1 LHLGAEI
8 EAPDRAQPIALGN
21 RVELLR
27 LGGLL
32 TGSTKTARRMPPR

>member
-8 EAPDRAQPIALGN
+8 EGPDRAQPIARANG
-21 RVELLR
+21 VELLR

-32 TGSTKTARRMPPR
+32 TGSTKTVQRVPPR